1 MAKERALTL
10 EALRVMDAI
19 DRRGSFAAAA
29 DELGRVP
36 SALSYTMQKL
46 EEELDVVLF
55 DRSGHR
61 TKFTNVGRMLLERGR
76 VLLEAADKLTTD
88 AEALSRGW
96 ETHLTIVTEAL
107 VPTPDLFP
115 LIEKLATKSNTQLSI
130 ITEVLAGAW
139 ERLEQGRADIVVAP
153 DMHFRSSSEINSR
166 KLYSVLSVYVAAPDH
181 PIHQEPEPLSEVTR
195 VKYRGVAV
203 ADTARE
209 RPVLTVQ
216 LLDKQPRLTVS
227 TIEDK
232 RQALLAGLGV
242 ATMPYPLVEKD
253 IAEGR
258 LRVVSPEYTNEIGHL
273 SWPGDGT
280 VWRSEVLVSALRSPS
295 CLPADSDEDAPPASG
310 RSRKISRKRVSDRA
324 EAIIAFGAALAVKDS
339 GSPASR

>member
-1 MAKERALTL
+1 MAKDRALTL

-88 AEALSRGW
+88 AEALARGW
-96 ETHLTIVTEAL
+96 ETHLTLVTEAL
-107 VPTPDLFP
+107 VPAEKLFP
-115 LIEKLATKSNTQLSI
+115 LIDKLARKANTQVSI
-130 ITEVLAGAW
+130 ISEVLAGAW
-139 ERLEQGRADIVVAP
+139 ERLEQGRADIVIAP
-153 DMHFRSSSEINSR
+153 DLHFRASSEINSR
-166 KLYSVLSVYVAAPDH
+166 KLYRLLNVYVASPDH

-195 VKYRGVAV
+195 VKYRGIAI

-216 LLDKQPRLTVS
+216 LLDKQQRLTVS
-227 TIEDK
+227 TMADK
-232 RQALLAGLGV
+232 HKTLLAGLGV
-242 ATMPYPLVEKD
+242 VTMPYPLVEAD
-253 IAEGR
+253 IAAGR
-258 LRVVSPEYTNEIGHL
+258 LRVVSPEYSAGSDIIMAWRRDSMGEAKSWFLREIPKL
-273 SWPGDGT
+273 FS
-280 VWRSEVLVSALRSPS
+280 
-295 CLPADSDEDAPPASG
+295 
-310 RSRKISRKRVSDRA
+310 
-324 EAIIAFGAALAVKDS
+324 
-339 GSPASR
+339 

>member
-1 MAKERALTL
+1 MTKERALTL

-61 TKFTNVGRMLLERGR
+61 TKFTHVGRMLLERGR

-88 AEALSRGW
+88 AEALARGW
-96 ETHLTIVTEAL
+96 ETHITLVAEAL
-107 VPTPDLFP
+107 VPTEKLFP
-115 LIEKLATKSNTQLSI
+115 LIDKLARKANTQVSI

-139 ERLEQGRADIVVAP
+139 ERLEQGWADIVIAP
-153 DMHFRSSSEINSR
+153 DMHFRASSEINSR
-166 KLYSVLSVYVAAPDH
+166 KLYKVLNVYVASPDH

-195 VKYRGVAV
+195 VKYRGIAI
-203 ADTARE
+203 ADTART

-216 LLDKQPRLTVS
+216 LLDKQQRLTVS
-227 TIEDK
+227 SIEDK
-232 RQALLAGLGV
+232 RKALLAGLGV
-242 ATMPYPLVEKD
+242 ATMPYALVAED
-253 IAEGR
+253 IAAGR
-258 LRVVSPEYTNEIGHL
+258 LRVVSPEYSMENDIIMAWRRDSMGEAKSWFLREIPRL
-273 SWPGDGT
+273 F
-280 VWRSEVLVSALRSPS
+280 
-295 CLPADSDEDAPPASG
+295 ASN
-310 RSRKISRKRVSDRA
+310 V
-324 EAIIAFGAALAVKDS
+324 
-339 GSPASR
+339 

>member
-1 MAKERALTL
+1 MAKDRALTL

-88 AEALSRGW
+88 AEALARGW
-96 ETHLTIVTEAL
+96 ETQLTIVTEAL
-107 VPTPDLFP
+107 IPTDALFP
-115 LIEKLATKSNTQLSI
+115 LVTKLADKANTQISI
-130 ITEVLAGAW
+130 MTEVLAGAW
-139 ERLEQGRADIVVAP
+139 ERLEQGRADIVIAP
-153 DMHFRSSSEINSR
+153 DMHFRASTEINTR
-166 KLYSVLSVYVAAPDH
+166 KLYSIISVYVASPDH
-181 PIHQEPEPLSEVTR
+181 PIHDEPEPLSEVTR
-195 VKYRGVAV
+195 VKYRGIAV

-216 LLDKQPRLTVS
+216 LLDKQQRLTVS
-227 TIEDK
+227 TMDDK
-232 RQALLAGLGV
+232 RRALLAGLGV
-242 ATMPYPLVEKD
+242 ATMPYSMVEQD

-258 LRVVSPEYTNEIGHL
+258 LRVVSPEYSREVDIIMAWRRDSMGEAKAWCLREIPRL
-273 SWPGDGT
+273 
-280 VWRSEVLVSALRSPS
+280 
-295 CLPADSDEDAPPASG
+295 
-310 RSRKISRKRVSDRA
+310 
-324 EAIIAFGAALAVKDS
+324 LAKKN
-339 GSPASR
+339 

>member
-88 AEALSRGW
+88 AEALARGW

-107 VPTPDLFP
+107 VPTPAFFP
-115 LIEKLATKSNTQLSI
+115 LIDKLAAKANTQLAI

-139 ERLEQGRADIVVAP
+139 ERLSRAGGYRYRAGYAFSFLVGDQLAQTLYLNERLCCRAGSP
-153 DMHFRSSSEINSR
+153 DSSG
-166 KLYSVLSVYVAAPDH
+166 A
-181 PIHQEPEPLSEVTR
+181 
-195 VKYRGVAV
+195 
-203 ADTARE
+203 
-209 RPVLTVQ
+209 
-216 LLDKQPRLTVS
+216 
-227 TIEDK
+227 
-232 RQALLAGLGV
+232 
-242 ATMPYPLVEKD
+242 
-253 IAEGR
+253 
-258 LRVVSPEYTNEIGHL
+258 
-273 SWPGDGT
+273 GT
-280 VWRSEVLVSALRSPS
+280 V
-295 CLPADSDEDAPPASG
+295 
-310 RSRKISRKRVSDRA
+310 I
-324 EAIIAFGAALAVKDS
+324 
-339 GSPASR
+339 

>member
-10 EALRVMDAI
+10 EALRVMDTI

-76 VLLEAADKLTTD
+76 ILLEAADKLTTD
-88 AEALSRGW
+88 AEALARGW
-96 ETHLTIVTEAL
+96 ENHITIVVEAL
-107 VPTPDLFP
+107 IPTEKLFP
-115 LIEKLATKSNTQLSI
+115 LLDKLALKANTQVSLL
-130 ITEVLAGAW
+130 TEVLAGDW
-139 ERLEQGRADIVVAP
+139 ERLEQGRADIVIAP
-153 DMHFRSSSEINSR
+153 DMHFRASSEVNTR
-166 KLYSVLSVYVAAPDH
+166 KLYTMNNVYVASTDH
-181 PIHQEPEPLSEVTR
+181 PIHQEPEPLSDVTR
-195 VKYRGVAV
+195 IKYRGIAV

-216 LLDKQPRLTVS
+216 LLDKQQRLTVS
-227 TIEDK
+227 SIDDK
-232 RQALLAGLGV
+232 RRALLAGLSV
-242 ATMPYPLVEKD
+242 ATMPYPMVVQD

-258 LRVVSPEYTNEIGHL
+258 LRVVSPEYSMESQIIMAWRRDSMGEAK
-273 SWPGDGT
+273 SWFLRELPK
-280 VWRSEVLVSALRSPS
+280 VLNQA
-295 CLPADSDEDAPPASG
+295 
-310 RSRKISRKRVSDRA
+310 
-324 EAIIAFGAALAVKDS
+324 
-339 GSPASR
+339 

>member
-1 MAKERALTL
+1 MSKDRALTL

-46 EEELDVVLF
+46 EDELDVVLF

-88 AEALSRGW
+88 AEALARGW
-96 ETHLTIVTEAL
+96 ETHVTIVAEAL
-107 VPTPDLFP
+107 VPTERLFP
-115 LIEKLATKSNTQLSI
+115 LLDKLAQKANTQVSI
-130 ITEVLAGAW
+130 LTEVLAGAW
-139 ERLEQGRADIVVAP
+139 ERLEQDRADIVISP
-153 DMHFRSSSEINSR
+153 DMHFRATSEVNTR
-166 KLYSVLSVYVAAPDH
+166 KLYSVKSVYVASPDH
-181 PIHQEPEPLSEVTR
+181 PIHHEPEPLSEVTR
-195 VKYRGVAV
+195 VKYRGIAI
-203 ADTARE
+203 ADTARD

-227 TIEDK
+227 TMDDK
-232 RQALLAGLGV
+232 RRALLAGLGV
-242 ATMPYPLVEKD
+242 ATIPYELVAQD

-258 LRVVSPEYTNEIGHL
+258 LRVVSPESTFESQIIMAWRRDNMGEAKSWLLREI
-273 SWPGDGT
+273 PK
-280 VWRSEVLVSALRSPS
+280 VLR
-295 CLPADSDEDAPPASG
+295 DS
-310 RSRKISRKRVSDRA
+310 
-324 EAIIAFGAALAVKDS
+324 
-339 GSPASR
+339 

>member
-10 EALRVMDAI
+10 EALRVMGAI

-76 VLLEAADKLTTD
+76 ILLEAADKLTTD
-88 AEALSRGW
+88 AEALARGW
-96 ETHLTIVTEAL
+96 ETHITIVVEAL
-107 VPTPDLFP
+107 IPT
-115 LIEKLATKSNTQLSI
+115 EKLSPLLDKLALKANTQVSLL
-130 ITEVLAGAW
+130 TEVLAGAW
-139 ERLEQGRADIVVAP
+139 ERLEQGRADIVIAP
-153 DMHFRSSSEINSR
+153 DMHFRASSEVNTR
-166 KLYSVLSVYVAAPDH
+166 KLYTMNNVYVASPDH
-181 PIHQEPEPLSEVTR
+181 PIHQEPEPLSDVTR
-195 VKYRGVAV
+195 IKYRGIAV

-216 LLDKQPRLTVS
+216 LLDKQQRLTVS
-227 TIEDK
+227 SIDDK
-232 RQALLAGLGV
+232 RRALLAGLGV
-242 ATMPYPLVEKD
+242 ATMPYPMVAQD

-258 LRVVSPEYTNEIGHL
+258 LRVVSPEYSMESQIIMAWRRDSMGEAK
-273 SWPGDGT
+273 SWFLRELPK
-280 VWRSEVLVSALRSPS
+280 ALNQ
-295 CLPADSDEDAPPASG
+295 A
-310 RSRKISRKRVSDRA
+310 
-324 EAIIAFGAALAVKDS
+324 
-339 GSPASR
+339 

>member
-76 VLLEAADKLTTD
+76 ILLEAADKLTTD
-88 AEALSRGW
+88 AEALARGW
-96 ETHLTIVTEAL
+96 ETHITIVVEAL
-107 VPTPDLFP
+107 IPTEKLFP
-115 LIEKLATKSNTQLSI
+115 LLDKLAQKANTQVSLL
-130 ITEVLAGAW
+130 TEVLAGAW
-139 ERLEQGRADIVVAP
+139 ERLEQGRADIVIAP
-153 DMHFRSSSEINSR
+153 DMHFRASSEVNTR
-166 KLYSVLSVYVAAPDH
+166 KLYTMNNVYVASPDH
-181 PIHQEPEPLSEVTR
+181 PIHQEPEPLSDVTR
-195 VKYRGVAV
+195 IKYRGIAV

-216 LLDKQPRLTVS
+216 LLDKQQRLTVS
-227 TIEDK
+227 SIDDK
-232 RQALLAGLGV
+232 RRALLAGLGV
-242 ATMPYPLVEKD
+242 ATMPYPMVARD

-258 LRVVSPEYTNEIGHL
+258 LRVVSPEYSMESQIIMAWRRDSMGEAK
-273 SWPGDGT
+273 SWFLRELPK
-280 VWRSEVLVSALRSPS
+280 VLNQA
-295 CLPADSDEDAPPASG
+295 
-310 RSRKISRKRVSDRA
+310 
-324 EAIIAFGAALAVKDS
+324 
-339 GSPASR
+339 

>member
-61 TKFTNVGRMLLERGR
+61 TKFTNVGRMLL
-76 VLLEAADKLTTD
+76 A
-88 AEALSRGW
+88 RGW
-96 ETHLTIVTEAL
+96 ETHLTLVTEAL
-107 VPTPDLFP
+107 VPTEALFP
-115 LIEKLATKSNTQLSI
+115 LVDRLAAKANTQLSI

-139 ERLEQGRADIVVAP
+139 ERLETGRADIVIAP

-166 KLYSVLSVYVAAPDH
+166 KLYSVMNVYVAAPDH

-216 LLDKQPRLTVS
+216 LLDKQPRLTVTS
-227 TIEDK
+227 LEDK

-242 ATMPYPLVEKD
+242 ATMPYPFVEKD

-258 LRVVSPEYTNEIGHL
+258 LRVVSPEYT
-273 SWPGDGT
+273 
-280 VWRSEVLVSALRSPS
+280 SEVDIIMAWRRDSMGEAKSWCLREIPK
-295 CLPADSDEDAPPASG
+295 LFAHHN
-310 RSRKISRKRVSDRA
+310 K
-324 EAIIAFGAALAVKDS
+324 
-339 GSPASR
+339 

>member
-1 MAKERALTL
+1 MTKDRALTL

-76 VLLEAADKLTTD
+76 ILLDAADKLTVD
-88 AEALSRGW
+88 AEALARGW
-96 ETHLTIVTEAL
+96 ETHITIVCEAL
-107 VPTPDLFP
+107 VPIKPLFP
-115 LIEKLATKSNTQLSI
+115 LIEKLAEKANTQVSL

-139 ERLEQGRADIVVAP
+139 ERLETGRADIVIAP
-153 DMHFRSSSEINSR
+153 DMHFRTSSEINSR
-166 KLYSVLSVYVAAPDH
+166 KLYHLMSVYVAAPDH

-195 VKYRGVAV
+195 VKYRGIAV

-216 LLDKQPRLTVS
+216 LLDKQQ
-227 TIEDK
+227 
-232 RQALLAGLGV
+232 RQALLSGLGV
-242 ATMPYPLVEKD
+242 ATMPYPLVAED
-253 IAEGR
+253 IAQGR
-258 LRVVSPEYTNEIGHL
+258 LQVVSAEFKRETDIIMAWRRDSMGEAKSWFLREIPKLL
-273 SWPGDGT
+273 SP
-280 VWRSEVLVSALRSPS
+280 R
-295 CLPADSDEDAPPASG
+295 
-310 RSRKISRKRVSDRA
+310 
-324 EAIIAFGAALAVKDS
+324 
-339 GSPASR
+339 

>member
-46 EEELDVVLF
+46 EDELDVVLF

-76 VLLEAADKLTTD
+76 ILLEAADKLTTD
-88 AEALSRGW
+88 AEALARGW
-96 ETHLTIVTEAL
+96 ETHLTIVMEAL
-107 VPTPDLFP
+107 VPTERFFP
-115 LIEKLATKSNTQLSI
+115 LLDKLSLKANTQVSLL
-130 ITEVLAGAW
+130 TEVLAGAW
-139 ERLEQGRADIVVAP
+139 ERLEQGRADIVIAP
-153 DMHFRSSSEINSR
+153 DMHFRSSSEINTR
-166 KLYSVLSVYVAAPDH
+166 KLYSMKSVYVASPDH
-181 PIHQEPEPLSEVTR
+181 PIHDEPEPLSEVTR
-195 VKYRGVAV
+195 VKYRGIAI

-227 TIEDK
+227 SMDDK
-232 RQALLAGLGV
+232 RRALLAGLGG
-242 ATMPYPLVEKD
+242 ATMPYERVAQD

-258 LRVVSPEYTNEIGHL
+258 LRVVSPENIIEVQIIMAWRRDSMGEAKAWFLREI
-273 SWPGDGT
+273 P
-280 VWRSEVLVSALRSPS
+280 RIFNAN
-295 CLPADSDEDAPPASG
+295 
-310 RSRKISRKRVSDRA
+310 
-324 EAIIAFGAALAVKDS
+324 
-339 GSPASR
+339 

>member
-76 VLLEAADKLTTD
+76 ILLEAADKLTTD
-88 AEALSRGW
+88 AEALARGW
-96 ETHLTIVTEAL
+96 ETHITIVVEAL
-107 VPTPDLFP
+107 IPT
-115 LIEKLATKSNTQLSI
+115 EKLFSLLDKLALKANTQVSLL
-130 ITEVLAGAW
+130 TEVLAGAW
-139 ERLEQGRADIVVAP
+139 ERLEQGRADIVIAP
-153 DMHFRSSSEINSR
+153 DMHFRASSEVNTR
-166 KLYSVLSVYVAAPDH
+166 KLYTMNNVYVASPDH
-181 PIHQEPEPLSEVTR
+181 PIHQEPEPLSDVTR
-195 VKYRGVAV
+195 IKYRGIAM

-216 LLDKQPRLTVS
+216 LLDKQQRLTVS
-227 TIEDK
+227 SIDDK
-232 RQALLAGLGV
+232 RRALLAGLGV
-242 ATMPYPLVEKD
+242 ATMPYPMVAKD

-258 LRVVSPEYTNEIGHL
+258 LRVVSPEYSMESQIIMAWRRDSMGEAK
-273 SWPGDGT
+273 SWFLRELPK
-280 VWRSEVLVSALRSPS
+280 VLNQA
-295 CLPADSDEDAPPASG
+295 
-310 RSRKISRKRVSDRA
+310 
-324 EAIIAFGAALAVKDS
+324 
-339 GSPASR
+339 

>member
-1 MAKERALTL
+1 MSKDRALTL

-46 EEELDVVLF
+46 EDELDVVLF

-88 AEALSRGW
+88 AEALARGW
-96 ETHLTIVTEAL
+96 ETHVTIVAEAL
-107 VPTPDLFP
+107 VPTERLFS
-115 LIEKLATKSNTQLSI
+115 LLDKLAQKANTQVSI
-130 ITEVLAGAW
+130 LTEVLAGAW
-139 ERLEQGRADIVVAP
+139 ERLEQDRADIVISP
-153 DMHFRSSSEINSR
+153 DMHFRATSEVNTR
-166 KLYSVLSVYVAAPDH
+166 KLYSVKSVYVASPDH
-181 PIHQEPEPLSEVTR
+181 PIHHEPEPLSEVTR
-195 VKYRGVAV
+195 VKYRGIAI
-203 ADTARE
+203 ADTARD

-227 TIEDK
+227 TMDDK
-232 RQALLAGLGV
+232 RRALLAGLGV
-242 ATMPYPLVEKD
+242 ATIPYELVAQD

-258 LRVVSPEYTNEIGHL
+258 LRVVSPESNFESQIIMAWRRDNMGEAKSWLLREI
-273 SWPGDGT
+273 PK
-280 VWRSEVLVSALRSPS
+280 VLR
-295 CLPADSDEDAPPASG
+295 DS
-310 RSRKISRKRVSDRA
+310 
-324 EAIIAFGAALAVKDS
+324 
-339 GSPASR
+339 

>member
-1 MAKERALTL
+1 MTKDRALTL

-76 VLLEAADKLTTD
+76 ILLDAADKLTVD
-88 AEALSRGW
+88 AEALARGW
-96 ETHLTIVTEAL
+96 ETHITIVCEAL
-107 VPTPDLFP
+107 VPIKPLFP
-115 LIEKLATKSNTQLSI
+115 LIEKLAEKANTQVSL

-139 ERLEQGRADIVVAP
+139 ERLETGRADIVIAP
-153 DMHFRSSSEINSR
+153 DMHFRTSSEINSR
-166 KLYSVLSVYVAAPDH
+166 KLYHLMSVYVAAPDH

-195 VKYRGVAV
+195 VKYRGIAV

-216 LLDKQPRLTVS
+216 LLDKQQRLTVS
-227 TIEDK
+227 SLEEK
-232 RQALLAGLGV
+232 RQALLSGLGV
-242 ATMPYPLVEKD
+242 ATMPYPLVAED
-253 IAEGR
+253 IAQGR
-258 LRVVSPEYTNEIGHL
+258 LQVVSAEFKRETDIIMAWRRDSMGEAKSWFLREIPKLL
-273 SWPGDGT
+273 SP
-280 VWRSEVLVSALRSPS
+280 R
-295 CLPADSDEDAPPASG
+295 
-310 RSRKISRKRVSDRA
+310 
-324 EAIIAFGAALAVKDS
+324 
-339 GSPASR
+339 